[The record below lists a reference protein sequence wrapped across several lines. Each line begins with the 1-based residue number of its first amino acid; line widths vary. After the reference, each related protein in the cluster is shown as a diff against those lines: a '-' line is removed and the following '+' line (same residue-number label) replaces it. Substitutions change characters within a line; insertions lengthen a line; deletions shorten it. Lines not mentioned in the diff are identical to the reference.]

1 MNLLSVLTLGVV
13 LAMATTNL
21 ANQNHSSV
29 TVASCATSDMPVE
42 MVAERIF
49 DAYSNRNIDG
59 FIAYFSNDV
68 EVSLFPNKVL
78 YKGKDDLRKAYK
90 HFFETTPN
98 FKCEL
103 LSRKIQNN
111 HVVEEINVERVKGKV
126 QKSIV
131 VYEIENGMVQ
141 KMSFL

>member
-1 MNLLSVLTLGVV
+1 MNFLSVFTLSVV

-21 ANQNHSSV
+21 TNQNHSSV
-29 TVASCATSDMPVE
+29 AVATCATPDMPAE

-78 YKGKDDLRKAYK
+78 YKGKDNLRKAYK